1 VPGFA
6 IAQPKPR
13 CTGMAVVRKEWIA
26 VMPTPREYRQR
37 AEECLKLASEAKEI
51 YARMELLELA
61 GQFRAMA
68 QRLDLGERRIARRTN
83 ARRNEVQQPSD
94 ARPTLPQGA
103 DLERYR

>member
-1 VPGFA
+1 
-6 IAQPKPR
+6 
-13 CTGMAVVRKEWIA
+13 MAVVRKEWIA

-68 QRLDLGERRIARRTN
+68 QRLDLRERRIARRTN
-83 ARRNEVQQPSD
+83 ARQRISSAAVHI
-94 ARPTLPQGA
+94 RP
-103 DLERYR
+103 